1 MNNIFPKPAGGL
13 PAIKLRRRKDQ
24 IKSLDP
30 NKRKKRERE
39 TQNQNRRG
47 NGITANTENTPK

>member
-24 IKSLDP
+24 IKVWTQT
-30 NKRKKRERE
+30 KERKGKGKHK
-39 TQNQNRRG
+39 T
-47 NGITANTENTPK
+47 K